1 MFAAI
6 SALNVSVMSFAVNSG
21 NLISLSG
28 DFAATSSCL
37 APAAANVP
45 EPAVLDKS
53 VYLQKAN

>member
-1 MFAAI
+1 
-6 SALNVSVMSFAVNSG
+6 
-21 NLISLSG
+21 
-28 DFAATSSCL
+28 L